1 MSPTLRCMERG
12 ARPAST
18 WSDEYREMI
27 EFYYWEPQHLGR
39 MKKPL
44 SRVNSADA
52 AWQRVSGLEVATN
65 HILNLYFAIV
75 TLQVINGDEA
85 WATGDTYR
93 CVAGR
98 ELEEVV
104 RAYDGF
110 TQPDLLFRGLSNDCA
125 IELKTKGKTS
135 ISQVQK
141 YATLQALTR
150 PEKPLTLVLLTP
162 HGDPSSAFQE
172 ALPDLDAVHQ
182 ELTHR
187 PPLSI
192 SAGSPS
198 ESTYRN
204 VLAALEVRLRSYDDL
219 HTSVRQALLA
229 EDNSIARRVH
239 QGVLSWLTGRG
250 LCNPGALAQE

>member
-1 MSPTLRCMERG
+1 
-12 ARPAST
+12 
-18 WSDEYREMI
+18 MI

-93 CVAGR
+93 CVAWR

-104 RAYDGF
+104 RAYGGF

-150 PEKPLTLVLLTP
+150 PEKPLTLV
-162 HGDPSSAFQE
+162 
-172 ALPDLDAVHQ
+172 
-182 ELTHR
+182 
-187 PPLSI
+187 
-192 SAGSPS
+192 
-198 ESTYRN
+198 
-204 VLAALEVRLRSYDDL
+204 VL
-219 HTSVRQALLA
+219 H
-229 EDNSIARRVH
+229 RRVTH
-239 QGVLSWLTGRG
+239 HPPSKRRFLIWTPSARS
-250 LCNPGALAQE
+250 